1 MILLILCI
9 VLVLAII
16 LLQVLML
23 NEVDSA
29 KDSLFDAIVCVIS
42 MNVLLYLAINYILE
56 KANLMG
62 WL

>member
-9 VLVLAII
+9 VMVFAVL
-16 LLQVLML
+16 LLQILML

-42 MNVLLYLAINYILE
+42 MNGLTYLAINYIIK
-56 KANLMG
+56 KASSIG

>member
-1 MILLILCI
+1 MVLLILCI
-9 VLVLAII
+9 VLVLAVL
-16 LLQVLML
+16 LLQILML
-23 NEVDSA
+23 EEVDSA

-56 KANLMG
+56 KASLIS

>member
-9 VLVLAII
+9 VLVLAVF
-16 LLQVLML
+16 LLQILIL
-23 NEVDSA
+23 NGVDSA

-42 MNVLLYLAINYILE
+42 MNVLLYLAINYIIE
-56 KANLMG
+56 KTSLIG

>member
-9 VLVLAII
+9 VLVLAVL
-16 LLQVLML
+16 LLQILML
-23 NEVDSA
+23 EEADSA

-42 MNVLLYLAINYILE
+42 MNVLLYFAITYIIE
-56 KANLMG
+56 KASLIS

>member
-9 VLVLAII
+9 VLVFAVL
-16 LLQVLML
+16 LLQIFML
-23 NEVDSA
+23 NEVDPA

-42 MNVLLYLAINYILE
+42 MNGLMYLAINYIIE
-56 KANLMG
+56 KASLMG

>member
-9 VLVLAII
+9 VSVLAVL
-16 LLQVLML
+16 LLQILML
-23 NEVDSA
+23 EEVDSA
-29 KDSLFDAIVCVIS
+29 KDSLFGAIVCVIS

-56 KANLMG
+56 KASLIS

>member
-9 VLVLAII
+9 VLVLAVL
-16 LLQVLML
+16 LLQILML
-23 NEVDSA
+23 KEVDSA

-42 MNVLLYLAINYILE
+42 MNGLMYLAINYIIEEASLI
-56 KANLMG
+56 G

>member
-42 MNVLLYLAINYILE
+42 MNILLYLAINYILE

>member
-9 VLVLAII
+9 VLVFAVL
-16 LLQVLML
+16 LLQILML
-23 NEVDSA
+23 EEVDSA

-42 MNVLLYLAINYILE
+42 MNVLLYLAINYIIE
-56 KANLMG
+56 KASLIS

>member
-9 VLVLAII
+9 VMVFAVL
-16 LLQVLML
+16 LLQILML
-23 NEVDSA
+23 EEVDIA

-42 MNVLLYLAINYILE
+42 MNVLLYLAINYIIE
-56 KANLMG
+56 KASLIS

>member
-9 VLVLAII
+9 VSVLAVL
-16 LLQVLML
+16 LLQILML

-56 KANLMG
+56 KASLIS

>member
-9 VLVLAII
+9 VMVFAVL
-16 LLQVLML
+16 LLQILML
-23 NEVDSA
+23 EEADSA
-29 KDSLFDAIVCVIS
+29 KDSLFNAIVCVIS

-56 KANLMG
+56 KASLIS

>member
-9 VLVLAII
+9 VLVLAVF
-16 LLQVLML
+16 LLQILIL

-42 MNVLLYLAINYILE
+42 MNVLLYLAINYIIE
-56 KANLMG
+56 KTSLIG

>member
-9 VLVLAII
+9 VLVLAVF
-16 LLQVLML
+16 LLQILML

-42 MNVLLYLAINYILE
+42 MNGLMYLAINYIIE
-56 KANLMG
+56 KASSIG